1 MNKNSKN
8 KYPLSVKHEYNNCND
23 NVKMDGRKQEWYPRK
38 NWSSLMLFNCSH
50 PDVKK
55 LTLDN
60 VNNKTPKWL
69 HRMEYCNDDNIGS
82 LPIDYNYLVNYYN
95 TNNFKAL
102 HFTDGGPWHEKYRD
116 VMYGDLWLEYLK
128 KEEFDKLFN

>member
-8 KYPLSVKHEYNNCND
+8 KYPLSVKHECND

-69 HRMEYCNDDNIGS
+69 HRMKYCDDDNIGS

-102 HFTDGGPWHEKYRD
+102 HLVVLGMKNIGMLFMGI
-116 VMYGDLWLEYLK
+116 YGDLWLEYLK
-128 KEEFDKLFN
+128 KEEFDNLFN